1 MDSGGLARLYEG
13 RPPKLLYGRSEQIDR
28 VFQRHSAEIL
38 ETTDARMATWVDED
52 VRRHRKTV
60 NSSCKLNAYQ
70 GGDLERKAQGMPSIC
85 GALH

>member
-1 MDSGGLARLYEG
+1 MVLPDFTKGDPPSFCMEDQSRSIEYSSGI
-13 RPPKLLYGRSEQIDR
+13 Q
-28 VFQRHSAEIL
+28 EIL